1 MVVLSSRHSLGSVQ
15 IRVIADAHGIP
26 QHYLEQILVIL
37 KKSGLVESQRG
48 SQGGYTLAR
57 PPSRISVLE
66 ILECL
71 EGSLEIVPAQRR
83 EGPLEGFWKK
93 LDDGIRATLNL
104 SLEELASMTQA
115 VRETLVYMI

>member
-15 IRVIADAHGIP
+15 IREIADAHGIP

-83 EGPLEGFWKK
+83 EGPLEAFWKK
-93 LDDGIRATLNL
+93 LDAGIRATLDL
-104 SLEELASMTQA
+104 SLEELGGMTQA
-115 VRETLVYMI
+115 ARDTFVYMI